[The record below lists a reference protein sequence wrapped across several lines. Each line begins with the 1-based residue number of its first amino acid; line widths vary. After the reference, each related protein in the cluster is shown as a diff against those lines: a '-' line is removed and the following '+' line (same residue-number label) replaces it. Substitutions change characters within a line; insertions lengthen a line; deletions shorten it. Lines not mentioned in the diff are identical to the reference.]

1 MFTGLIQRVGTL
13 QRRLR
18 QDGGA
23 RLEIACDPW
32 PDPLQHGESIAV
44 QGACLTLAASDSP
57 AHFAVD
63 VLDETLDCTSLG
75 QLRTGSRLNLERAL
89 RSSDRLG
96 GHFVTGHVDA
106 PGTLLA
112 VRQRGRDVI
121 FHIAA
126 EPAEARYIVYKGS
139 ISVDGVSLTVSAV
152 HEDGS
157 FEVNLIPTTLADTTL
172 GERRPGDLVN
182 LETDILGK
190 YVERLLQP
198 GGRAPAGVT
207 LTTLAEAGFL

>member
-18 QDGGA
+18 RDGGVC
-23 RLEIACDPW
+23 LEIATEPW

-44 QGACLTLAASDSP
+44 QGVCLTLTASTR
-57 AHFAVD
+57 AGHFEVD

-75 QLRTGSRLNLERAL
+75 QLRDGSRLNLERAL
-89 RSSDRLG
+89 RPSDRLG
-96 GHFVTGHVDA
+96 GHFVSGHVDA
-106 PGTLLA
+106 PGRLLA
-112 VRQRGRDVI
+112 IRPRGRDVV
-121 FHIAA
+121 FQIAA
-126 EPAEARYIVYKGS
+126 GPEAARYIVYKGS
-139 ISVDGVSLTVSAV
+139 IAVDGVSLTVSAV

-198 GGRAPAGVT
+198 GGRAMAGVT
-207 LTTLAEAGFL
+207 LATLSEAGFL